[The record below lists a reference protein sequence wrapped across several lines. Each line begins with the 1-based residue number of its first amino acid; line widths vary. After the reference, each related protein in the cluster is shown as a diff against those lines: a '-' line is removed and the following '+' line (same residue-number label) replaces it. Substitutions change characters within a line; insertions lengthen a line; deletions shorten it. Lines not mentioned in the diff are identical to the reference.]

1 MDIAWHVLLGALQGL
16 AEWLPVS
23 SEGVV
28 SALYSHLFDEALSDS
43 VAYSLWLHVGT
54 GVAAVIAF
62 RREVYRIVH
71 DGLKRPL
78 SPSPLLT
85 YLLVSTIVSGIVGVP
100 LLIFLDEVSDRM
112 GGLAMAV
119 VGLLMLVTGGLQLRK
134 GESGERGRDQASTVD
149 AVMAGLAQGFAAL
162 PGLSRSGLTVAL
174 LLARH
179 IQRRDALVL
188 SFLMSI
194 PASFGAALYSVLDK
208 GLSNSGG
215 AVLAAVIACLVGIVT
230 IKALLQVAERI
241 NFAVLVIAV
250 GVLLVLGAAWQALT

>member
-1 MDIAWHVLLGALQGL
+1 M
-16 AEWLPVS
+16 
-23 SEGVV
+23 
-28 SALYSHLFDEALSDS
+28 SDS

-85 YLLVSTIVSGIVGVP
+85 CLLVSTIVSGIVGVP

-149 AVMAGLAQGFAAL
+149 AV
-162 PGLSRSGLTVAL
+162 
-174 LLARH
+174 
-179 IQRRDALVL
+179 
-188 SFLMSI
+188 
-194 PASFGAALYSVLDK
+194 
-208 GLSNSGG
+208 SGG

>member
-85 YLLVSTIVSGIVGVP
+85 CLLVSTIVSGIVGVP

-149 AVMAGLAQGFAAL
+149 AV
-162 PGLSRSGLTVAL
+162 
-174 LLARH
+174 
-179 IQRRDALVL
+179 
-188 SFLMSI
+188 
-194 PASFGAALYSVLDK
+194 
-208 GLSNSGG
+208 SGG

-241 NFAVLVIAV
+241 NFAVLVITV